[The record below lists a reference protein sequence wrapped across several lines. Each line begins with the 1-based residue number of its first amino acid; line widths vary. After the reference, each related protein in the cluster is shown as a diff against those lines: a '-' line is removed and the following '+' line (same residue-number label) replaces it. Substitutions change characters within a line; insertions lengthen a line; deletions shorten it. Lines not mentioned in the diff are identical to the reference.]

1 MAGFLSTPGT
11 GFFDK
16 LAARADKIDSLLCVG
31 LDPHAQD
38 LNGENNAAGAKAFCL
53 RLIKAT
59 SSVALAFKPNAAF
72 FESFGVSHMNENNL
86 YFDFLSVVDRM
97 VIAVG
102 FRPACCRAAV
112 MLMPGGALIF

>member
-38 LNGENNAAGAKAFCL
+38 LHGEKNAASAKAFCL
-53 RLIKAT
+53 RLIRAT

-72 FESFGVSHMNENNL
+72 FEAFGVSHMSEHGL
-86 YFDFLSVVDRM
+86 YFEFCLWA
-97 VIAVG
+97 IE
-102 FRPACCRAAV
+102 
-112 MLMPGGALIF
+112 